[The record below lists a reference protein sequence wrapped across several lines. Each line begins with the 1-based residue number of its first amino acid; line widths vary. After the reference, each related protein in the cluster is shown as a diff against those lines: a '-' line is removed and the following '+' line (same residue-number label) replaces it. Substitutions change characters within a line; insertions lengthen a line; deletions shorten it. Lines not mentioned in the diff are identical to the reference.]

1 MYVLEQTKKM
11 KAEKRNFRGSQ
22 KAPSGLNTES
32 VDSHAD
38 SEETIE
44 RENRGKGGRIGVNG
58 VNRVRSRRSSRVGS
72 VTGEENNENEN
83 GKKEKE
89 KEKEGKGK
97 GKEDKEVEGG
107 EIGEGEG
114 GNKIDAFGSVVF
126 FTVNVAPK
134 TSNGKVT
141 FNDFKCYEGSDL
153 I

>member
-1 MYVLEQTKKM
+1 MNDISSLDLPQKIVKGIQHVHSTDVLKYFQKMYVLEQTRKM

-44 RENRGKGGRIGVNG
+44 GGNGRKGGRIGVNE

-83 GKKEKE
+83 GKKEK
-89 KEKEGKGK
+89 GKGRGGK

-107 EIGEGEG
+107 EIGEGEEIG
-114 GNKIDAFGSVVF
+114 RAHV
-126 FTVNVAPK
+126 
-134 TSNGKVT
+134 
-141 FNDFKCYEGSDL
+141 
-153 I
+153 